1 MAYKCFKF
9 TIISLLIIFL
19 VLYIS
24 QSTGYYEFEQHR
36 RVALT
41 ESKIKQ
47 FEQDIKEGKNID
59 VSHYLDDVYR
69 NYNNKVSTSGLK
81 FSKNITDSFN
91 KVMGGIFKIIEK
103 LFIS

>member
-47 FEQDIKEGKNID
+47 FEQDIQEGKNID

-81 FSKNITDSFN
+81 FSKNIADSFN

>member
-47 FEQDIKEGKNID
+47 FEQDIK
-59 VSHYLDDVYR
+59 
-69 NYNNKVSTSGLK
+69 KV
-81 FSKNITDSFN
+81 
-91 KVMGGIFKIIEK
+91 KILMSVI
-103 LFIS
+103 I

>member
-81 FSKNITDSFN
+81 FSKNIADSFN